1 MYQRQIDQIDQS
13 PLLPASLNVLQ
24 GLSILIGDLSTPSS
38 PASPHIVCRWFG
50 YFPTIYG
57 RNRTLDAA
65 IRSFTAHHLGNVTG
79 NEQMIR
85 YGQTAYVEALR
96 RLQKSLNNPAE
107 CVSSGIFC
115 AVLLLCLYELF
126 SNTRD
131 SESWMKHAK
140 GLSQLAEFRGLN
152 RYRNEFDSI
161 LLKASRGIIVMHS
174 IFSGQGCFLAS
185 ERWHLVMKEH
195 YDKSLPASLG
205 YLVEEFI
212 AYFTFAPS
220 LVHKLYDLKRADQT
234 SPETWVQMSE
244 TLARTLEIRS
254 KLNAWY
260 DSYSHIAPFPRET
273 VSPSGDKLYPMVLAY
288 QDVNSASLFCG
299 YYSYM
304 VIIHEIL
311 KACG

>member
-1 MYQRQIDQIDQS
+1 
-13 PLLPASLNVLQ
+13 
-24 GLSILIGDLSTPSS
+24 
-38 PASPHIVCRWFG
+38 
-50 YFPTIYG
+50 
-57 RNRTLDAA
+57 
-65 IRSFTAHHLGNVTG
+65 
-79 NEQMIR
+79 
-85 YGQTAYVEALR
+85 
-96 RLQKSLNNPAE
+96 
-107 CVSSGIFC
+107 
-115 AVLLLCLYELF
+115 
-126 SNTRD
+126 
-131 SESWMKHAK
+131 MKHAK

-161 LLKASRGIIVMHS
+161 LLKASRGIIVCFSIVIKPGNCQRLTLGQVMHS

>member
-1 MYQRQIDQIDQS
+1 MVGVPRSSGCLLCVQRRLKVGILRPSKSRRSLTAIQCDERRPGCQRCETYGRSCPGYDRGFLFVPGKPYRSQRRRRISATDSARSHVQEEHQDVYQRQIDQIDQS

-115 AVLLLCLYELF
+115 AVLLLCLYEVRPNMCLIC
-126 SNTRD
+126 R
-131 SESWMKHAK
+131 
-140 GLSQLAEFRGLN
+140 
-152 RYRNEFDSI
+152 
-161 LLKASRGIIVMHS
+161 
-174 IFSGQGCFLAS
+174 
-185 ERWHLVMKEH
+185 
-195 YDKSLPASLG
+195 
-205 YLVEEFI
+205 
-212 AYFTFAPS
+212 
-220 LVHKLYDLKRADQT
+220 
-234 SPETWVQMSE
+234 
-244 TLARTLEIRS
+244 
-254 KLNAWY
+254 
-260 DSYSHIAPFPRET
+260 
-273 VSPSGDKLYPMVLAY
+273 
-288 QDVNSASLFCG
+288 
-299 YYSYM
+299 
-304 VIIHEIL
+304 
-311 KACG
+311 